1 MTEPTRLTNLEVTET
16 VKAAGFTGPLAGNVS
31 GNATVGSLTIGT
43 LAIQKADSYA
53 LVAAEKAKVFIGC
66 EMTAGSKVLTL
77 GIAEGQFMI
86 VKNVGATNA
95 FTVKNIAGDT
105 GTSLAAGKSIILI
118 AGSATANTNIVI
130 ALD

>member
-1 MTEPTRLTNLEVTET
+1 MTEPTRLTNLEVAEG
-16 VKAAGFTGPLAGNVS
+16 VKAPIFTGDAVLGSIV
-31 GNATVGSLTIGT
+31 VGAK
-43 LAIQKADSYA
+43 AIQKADSYA
-53 LVAAEKAKVFIGC
+53 LAAAEKKTLIKC

-77 GIAEGQFMI
+77 GLPEGHMAV

-105 GTSLAAGKSIILI
+105 GTSLAAGKSILVF
-118 AGSATANTNIVI
+118 AGTTKDTNTVI